1 MIGFKA
7 YIMGELGGVEGEFN
21 KDKKVGICW
30 HEGQNQAPGS
40 GHSVSYLQ
48 NIDPPWQ
55 PWRVRPDSG
64 VTHVL
69 GSHGSSG
76 RDKEEG
82 TIIQLLQ
89 PQVPGREQGEG
100 SDDQL
105 LAQGHLAC
113 QGGRLWRARFLTVW
127 SPTLI
132 YIICFRLFWFSKW
145 VWCWVLW
152 LYNSSGIEVRIKVFL
167 VNGSRICWFGRKVL
181 SLWF

>member
-89 PQVPGREQGEG
+89 PQVPGREQGGG
-100 SDDQL
+100 SENQL

-113 QGGRLWRARFLTVW
+113 QGGRLWKARFLTVW
-127 SPTLI
+127 SLTYEYTI
-132 YIICFRLFWFSKW
+132 AVFRHTKRGHYITSEIPLQMVVSYYVVAGNWTQD
-145 VWCWVLW
+145 LW
-152 LYNSSGIEVRIKVFL
+152 KNSQCS
-167 VNGSRICWFGRKVL
+167 
-181 SLWF
+181 